1 MDTHR
6 EKKLRREFCDILFEL
21 SKSQELFQDVHIR
34 VSIYKRLENLYGS
47 TKPNESFRHFYSDIF
62 SVLTQIQQDSSLG
75 DINILGQNLDIIRN
89 GYKPQNKDDNGRII
103 DVSDS
108 IKKLYDHVNLD
119 IARILYSDAADR
131 RILGEE
137 SIVELQTKVNEISY
151 GIKEAKELQAIT
163 EDKIQ
168 NQQKE
173 YIAILGIFS
182 SVVLTFTAGIAFS
195 TSVLNNI
202 AAASIYRTVLIS
214 LIIGIVL
221 INVIFGLLFYI
232 NKLICNE
239 EKIKPLIISNMILLF
254 MILCTIVAWYFGS
267 VETRNHRV
275 FVNEISWMV

>member
-21 SKSQELFQDVHIR
+21 AKSQELFQDVHIR

-47 TKPNESFRHFYSDIF
+47 TKSNESFRHFYSDIF

-151 GIKEAKELQAIT
+151 SIKEGHVLQTIN
-163 EDKIQ
+163 EDRSA
-168 NQQKE
+168 E
-173 YIAILGIFS
+173 H
-182 SVVLTFTAGIAFS
+182 
-195 TSVLNNI
+195 TS
-202 AAASIYRTVLIS
+202 
-214 LIIGIVL
+214 
-221 INVIFGLLFYI
+221 
-232 NKLICNE
+232 
-239 EKIKPLIISNMILLF
+239 
-254 MILCTIVAWYFGS
+254 
-267 VETRNHRV
+267 
-275 FVNEISWMV
+275 